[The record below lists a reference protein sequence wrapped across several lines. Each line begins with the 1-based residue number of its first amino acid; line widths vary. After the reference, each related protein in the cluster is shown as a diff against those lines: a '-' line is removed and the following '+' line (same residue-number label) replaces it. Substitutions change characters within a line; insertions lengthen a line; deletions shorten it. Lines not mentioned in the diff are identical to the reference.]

1 MKGHELVQSMC
12 DSETDGDDF
21 DRRRRALLDYI
32 INLEYK
38 SNIVTQLR
46 EMLGVSENR
55 DALHL
60 LRAMSSVQTELA
72 ELKGLY
78 ESKTLR
84 LKATNVTVKRADD
97 GLKQHL
103 GSEYNKIES
112 AMERL
117 MAAVEE
123 ITLEKSKV
131 PNVKYAIIF
140 NGQFTYELVVNDEF
154 GSHKIQFTSMDAAEY
169 FEMMYIAMGYKVM
182 RLGDGHSCYQEYAT
196 DYLKSE
202 DLTSDGVK
210 EV

>member
-1 MKGHELVQSMC
+1 MNGSELVQRMC
-12 DSETDGDDF
+12 DSDTDGDDF
-21 DRRRRALLDYI
+21 NRRRRLLLDYI

-38 SNIVTQLR
+38 SNIVAQLR
-46 EMLGVSENR
+46 EMLSVSENR

-60 LRAMSSVQTELA
+60 LSAMSSVQTELA

-78 ESKTLR
+78 ESKMIR
-84 LKATNVTVKRADD
+84 LKAANVTVKRADD

-103 GSEYNKIES
+103 GSEYSKIES

-182 RLGDGHSCYQEYAT
+182 RLGDGHGCYQEYAT

-210 EV
+210 DV

>member
-1 MKGHELVQSMC
+1 MNGSELVQRMC
-12 DSETDGDDF
+12 DSDTDGDDF
-21 DRRRRALLDYI
+21 NRRRRLLLDYI

-38 SNIVTQLR
+38 SNIVAQLR
-46 EMLGVSENR
+46 EMLSVSENR

-60 LRAMSSVQTELA
+60 LSAMSSVQTELA
-72 ELKGLY
+72 ELKGLD
-78 ESKTLR
+78 ESKMIR
-84 LKATNVTVKRADD
+84 LKAANVTVKRADD

-103 GSEYNKIES
+103 GSEYSKIES

-154 GSHKIQFTSMDAAEY
+154 GSHKILFTSMDTAEY

-182 RLGDGHSCYQEYAT
+182 RLGDGHGCYQEYAT

-210 EV
+210 DV